1 MANTQTNTDRAKRA
15 KGSGLSEDELA
26 AMKERL
32 KEVKRAKSGKSDGR
46 QDVLDTIAKMPE
58 HDRKIATRIHEI
70 VSEAAPDLQ
79 PKTWYGM
86 PAYARNGKVVCFF
99 KAASKFDGRYAT
111 LGFEEDARLDDGDMW
126 ETSYAILELT
136 KAGEARITAL
146 VKKAAG

>member
-1 MANTQTNTDRAKRA
+1 MASTQTNTDRAKNA
-15 KGSGLSEDELA
+15 KSSGLSEDELA

-32 KEVKRAKSGKSDGR
+32 KEVKRSKSGKADPL
-46 QDVLDTIAKMPE
+46 QDLLEKIASMPE
-58 HDRKIATRIHEI
+58 PDRSMATRIHEL
-70 VSEAAPDLQ
+70 VTEAAPDLQ

-86 PAYARNGKVVCFF
+86 PAYARDGKVVCFF

-126 ETSYAILELT
+126 ETSFAILKLT
-136 KAGEARITAL
+136 KAGEAKISAM